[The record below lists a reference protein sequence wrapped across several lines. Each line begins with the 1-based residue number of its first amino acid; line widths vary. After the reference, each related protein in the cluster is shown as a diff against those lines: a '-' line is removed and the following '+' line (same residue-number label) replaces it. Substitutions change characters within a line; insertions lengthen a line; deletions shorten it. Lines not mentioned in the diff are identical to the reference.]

1 MRIAICEDDRK
12 QRADIRRICETY
24 FQQCGG
30 EWHCAEYADGE
41 ALLRD
46 ATEETDILFLDIE
59 LGDGC
64 DGIAVMKEL
73 EQNAHVKKIVF
84 ISGHHEGV
92 WDSFGWK
99 TLGFVR
105 KPFKD
110 EELLHWL
117 RVAHRELQP
126 TQQYEFHT
134 EKGIRQI
141 ADRDIEALL
150 AEGNY
155 VRVVTEQEHYFV
167 TGTLRHW
174 MSQMQK
180 TDMCQIHR
188 SHAVNLSAVAAVHG
202 EVLMKSGASYPVGR
216 AYRKELLERYRTYI
230 LQQTR
235 ARL

>member
-1 MRIAICEDDRK
+1 MRIAICEDDRE
-12 QRADIRRICETY
+12 QRADIRRVCETY

-30 EWHCAEYADGE
+30 EWHCTEYADGE
-41 ALLRD
+41 SLLQDRAAD
-46 ATEETDILFLDIE
+46 TDVLFLDIE

-73 EQNAHVKKIVF
+73 EQNEHVKKIVF
-84 ISGHHEGV
+84 ISSHHEGV

-105 KPFKD
+105 KPFHED
-110 EELLHWL
+110 EIMHWL
-117 RVAHRELQP
+117 SVAHRELQP

-141 ADRDIEALL
+141 AACDIEALL

-188 SHAVNLSAVAAVHG
+188 SYAVNLSAVAAVQG
-202 EVLMKSGASYPVGR
+202 EVQMKNGACYPVGR
-216 AYRKELLERYRTYI
+216 AYRKELLERYRGFV
-230 LQQTR
+230 LRQTR
-235 ARL
+235 ERL